1 MKNSLLLAAVILALS
16 ACATA
21 PEPADADK
29 AIAAAEKEVAAA
41 KKSGNLWNN
50 TEKFLDEAK
59 KAKAN
64 GDKAIKSEKM
74 AEAETFFA
82 DAIKNAKKATD
93 EAKLAQIQKM
103 EQANPKVHY
112 PN

>member
-41 KKSGNLWNN
+41 KQSGNLWNN
-50 TEKFLDEAK
+50 TEKFLDAAK
-59 KAKAN
+59 KAKKD
-64 GDKAIKSEKM
+64 GDVKG
-74 AEAETFFA
+74 
-82 DAIKNAKKATD
+82 AIKNAKKAMD
-93 EAKLAQIQKM
+93 EAKLAQVQKM
-103 EQANPKVHY
+103 DQANPKVHF

>member
-59 KAKAN
+59 KAQKA
-64 GDKAIKSEKM
+64 GDTKG
-74 AEAETFFA
+74 
-82 DAIKNAKKATD
+82 AIKNAKKAMD
-93 EAKLAQIQKM
+93 EAKLAQVQKM
-103 EQANPKVHY
+103 DQANPKVHF

>member
-1 MKNSLLLAAVILALS
+1 MKNSLLLAAVILALG

-29 AIAAAEKEVAAA
+29 AIAAAESEIAAA

-50 TEKFLDEAK
+50 TEKFLDDAK
-59 KAKAN
+59 KAQKAGDVN
-64 GDKAIKSEKM
+64 G
-74 AEAETFFA
+74 
-82 DAIKNAKKATD
+82 AIKNAKKAMD
-93 EAKLAQIQKM
+93 EAKLAQVQKK
-103 EQANPKVHY
+103 EQANPKVHF

>member
-1 MKNSLLLAAVILALS
+1 MKNSLLLAAVILGLS

-29 AIAAAEKEVAAA
+29 AISAAEKEVAAA

-59 KAKAN
+59 KAKKE
-64 GDKAIKSEKM
+64 GDIAG
-74 AEAETFFA
+74 
-82 DAIKNAKKATD
+82 AIKNAKKATD
-93 EAKLAQIQKM
+93 EAKLAQVQKM
-103 EQANPKVHY
+103 DQANPKVHF